1 MLAPEQADKVLE
13 SATKEQEEFG
23 QELEERGYRSEDT
36 SPWTPGG
43 TGQAHDG
50 LILGNWPA
58 RNIPYYPPFSF

>member
-23 QELEERGYRSEDT
+23 QELEERGVRIRVVGH
-36 SPWTPGG
+36 PGA
-43 TGQAHDG
+43 QDSG